1 MRCTSTIPF
10 PLLRSCGLHAQSMQD
25 VQCFSFSSQC
35 CFEENPMKAI
45 LSGLVAL
52 SLLAGMA
59 AAASGPAENDYKA
72 VLTKHWQISKEFTL
86 AVAEAMPA
94 ESYDFKPNPDEM
106 SFGQLMIHIAL
117 SNSEAFANAAE
128 TEALAQPSGTDK
140 KTAIKFLADSFDRC
154 AKDFEAMTPAQLNR
168 MVDIGAGRQA
178 MAIEVLWWAFT
189 DTAHHRGQAEVYLR
203 VKNIKPPR
211 YVF

>member
-59 AAASGPAENDYKA
+59 AASSGPAENDYKA

-117 SNSEAFANAAE
+117 SNSEAFANAAG

-154 AKDFEAMTPAQLNR
+154 VKDFEAMTPAQLNR

>member
-117 SNSEAFANAAE
+117 SNSEAFANAAG

>member
-1 MRCTSTIPF
+1 
-10 PLLRSCGLHAQSMQD
+10 MQD

-59 AAASGPAENDYKA
+59 AASSGPAENDYKA

-117 SNSEAFANAAE
+117 SNSEAFANAAG

-154 AKDFEAMTPAQLNR
+154 VKDFEAMTPAQLNR

-178 MAIEVLWWAFT
+178 MAIEVLWWAST

-203 VKNIKPPR
+203 VKNIKPPT

>member
-1 MRCTSTIPF
+1 
-10 PLLRSCGLHAQSMQD
+10 MQD
-25 VQCFSFSSQC
+25 VQCFSFFSQC

-117 SNSEAFANAAE
+117 SNSEAFANAAG